1 MVDTSLETP
10 MSDGKQYHSAAALM
24 ASVTARAKA
33 ASATGGMSVDQL
45 IRQFEFSRILA
56 RVYASDSADQWVL
69 KGGVAALVR
78 LRDGR
83 MTNDIDFLH
92 SIRADDL
99 DRAVDQLEN
108 ALALDLG
115 DHFSFR
121 IAEVDKIIG
130 NTGRAGVAGRG
141 ISVAVESGKKR
152 PNIQIDVVNESVVT
166 QTPETTVAEALA
178 VPGIIPPT
186 VRLYPL
192 VDHLADKVS
201 ATRTVFGSGRPS
213 SRVRDMVDLA
223 LFALSQPVEGS
234 ALHTAISAEWAYRK
248 FPDHPRF
255 EPPEGW
261 RRGWATTI
269 RKVGVLA
276 PYADFDEARALL
288 ARFLDPALAGEV
300 DGFTWN
306 PTTLTWEQK

>member
-1 MVDTSLETP
+1 
-10 MSDGKQYHSAAALM
+10 MSDRKKYTSADALM

-33 ASATGGMSVDQL
+33 ASAAGGMSVDQL

-56 RVYASDSADQWVL
+56 RVFASDSAEQWVL
-69 KGGVAALVR
+69 KGGVAALAR
-78 LRDGR
+78 IRDGR
-83 MTNDIDFLH
+83 MTNDIDFLN
-92 SIRADDL
+92 RVEAVDL
-99 DRAVDQLEN
+99 DRAVNQLEK

-121 IAEVDKIIG
+121 ITDVDKIIG
-130 NTGRAGVAGRG
+130 NTGRTGVAGRG

-166 QTPETTVAEALA
+166 QTPETMVAEALA

-192 VDHLADKVS
+192 VDHLADKIS

-223 LFALSQPVEGS
+223 LFALTQPVEGG
-234 ALHTAISAEWAYRK
+234 ALQTAIAAEWAYRR
-248 FPDHPRF
+248 FPDDPRF
-255 EPPEGW
+255 EPPENW

-269 RKVGVLA
+269 RKVGILA
-276 PYADFDEARALL
+276 PYAAFDDARELL

-306 PTTLTWEQK
+306 PSTLTWEQQ

>member
-1 MVDTSLETP
+1 MVATLLE
-10 MSDGKQYHSAAALM
+10 MLVSDRRQYSSADALM
-24 ASVTARAKA
+24 ASVTARARA
-33 ASATGGMSVDQL
+33 ASVTRGMSVDQL

-56 RVYASDSADQWVL
+56 RVFASDSAEQWVL

-78 LRDGR
+78 IRDGR

-92 SIRADDL
+92 ATRADDL
-99 DRAVDQLEN
+99 DMAVDRLEN

-115 DHFSFR
+115 DHFTFR

-152 PNIQIDVVNESVVT
+152 PNIHIDVVNESVMT
-166 QTPETTVAEALA
+166 QRPETSLAEALPI
-178 VPGIIPPT
+178 PGITSPT

-192 VDHLADKVS
+192 VDHLADKIS

-213 SRVRDMVDLA
+213 SRVRDMADLA
-223 LFALSQPVEGS
+223 LFALSQSVEGA
-234 ALHTAISAEWAYRK
+234 ALHAAISAEWAYRK
-248 FPDHPRF
+248 FPDSPRF
-255 EPPEGW
+255 DPPQDW
-261 RRGWATTI
+261 RRGWSTTI
-269 RKVGVLA
+269 RKVGALA

-288 ARFLDPALAGEV
+288 ARFLDPAVAGEV

-306 PTTLTWEQK
+306 PTALTWEQE